1 MLSVLF
7 SWEPS
12 LAFLGISI
20 GAHWLSSQW
29 TAQAGRLAQWLT
41 SCAPS
46 RPGRTWMCICG
57 QQGCKICRG
66 SHQCLLLYIVVSA
79 MLCYGSCIYIY
90 IDYTY
95 LHVDSMPAFVRYLGH
110 LSIAMCSGLLLPREG
125 QVCWDAGPC
134 AQMAGQWSRGTLQH
148 SESRCWYQCPWFKTR
163 IKIPQQKRNRAWS
176 LDGDLSSEPPH
187 DRL

>member
-57 QQGCKICRG
+57 QQGLQDLPGI
-66 SHQCLLLYIVVSA
+66 SPMFVVVHCSA
-79 MLCYGSCIYIY
+79 MLCYGSYIY

-125 QVCWDAGPC
+125 QVCWDARPC

-148 SESRCWYQCPWFKTR
+148 SESLCWYQCPWFKTR
-163 IKIPQQKRNRAWS
+163 IKIPQQKRNRAWWWFIFWTAPWS
-176 LDGDLSSEPPH
+176 TIIN
-187 DRL
+187 